1 MVVLLTVS
9 REDRDVVGRYFV
21 AGTPQV
27 GPGSYEVR
35 GPATGPA
42 SGGVVSKGLRP
53 KLRSTGFPG
62 PGAYEVRRAASEPC
76 IDRPLKTNP
85 AMSKSAFRS
94 TLQRSKWLQSIGK
107 DNPSPDTYSPSPG
120 AAIQTKRPWTEAYFT
135 RSQGGRLDDQTNAAV
150 KSAQASQRPLT
161 QSSASIP
168 VSRDPSTFNYTGR
181 EGDRPEPGDYSL
193 AALEIGH
200 DAREVVFSTGAERRL
215 YPPAVDRW
223 SDRGMEANPGPGT
236 YEHLPM
242 KAPSHHPGKLPAG
255 SGGGGPPVA
264 HPPFGSDTPQLT
276 PSQPYIS
283 KSNSP
288 ALAPGPSTY
297 FAPEEGDSQD
307 GPKPL
312 EYSEYRSK
320 TSRDG
325 WWRPALTQPFSDP
338 DWITSLA
345 GPGHYPSHSVFEK
358 KKASRARTLQDLSRK
373 KFVGVTRPHNLKSL
387 YDSDGAILTGFGSSQ
402 PRLPAPRS
410 KQAPDQCTYDP
421 LKPMGQPI
429 SDKESAKLQAFL
441 RSKDGDRAKGSF
453 LDVTN
458 AVPAGS
464 LLHADITHS
473 ADAAGGSYRSGQA
486 RLPKD
491 PTVDHSPKPAPGAYD
506 PILDQNY
513 RNLDK
518 KCKTEHLCFG
528 RTSERFGSFETDG
541 PEMTAYDA
549 RAAQG
554 NTGGFMCSREDRKLD
569 PRHLK
574 KNPSTGLD
582 PGNYNVS
589 CDLLR
594 KTFNITADAIA
605 ERLQSPSE
613 KRPPPK
619 GAFPWAEGDGWQ
631 PRQVRERM
639 ALEEARR
646 ATSEVNEEH
655 SSQRQGEETQSSAD
669 QAASEDAS
677 AIKSEPQAEA
687 PVSD

>member
-9 REDRDVVGRYFV
+9 REERDVVGRYFV
-21 AGTPQV
+21 SGTPQV

-53 KLRSTGFPG
+53 KLRSTGVPG

-94 TLQRSKWLQSIGK
+94 TLPRSKWLQSMAK
-107 DNPSPDTYSPSPG
+107 DNPSPDSYDPVPG
-120 AAIQTKRPWTEAYFT
+120 ATAVQTKRPWTKEYFT
-135 RSQGGRLDDQTNAAV
+135 RSQEGKLDDQTSAAV
-150 KSAQASQRPLT
+150 KSAQTSHRPMT

-168 VSRDPSTFNYTGR
+168 VLRDPSTFNHTGKD
-181 EGDRPEPGDYSL
+181 GDRPEPGDYSL
-193 AALEIGH
+193 EVLEIGH
-200 DAREVVFSTGAERRL
+200 DAREVAFSTGGERRL

-242 KAPSHHPGKLPAG
+242 KAPSHHLGKLPAG
-255 SGGGGPPVA
+255 SGGGGPPLA
-264 HPPFGSDTPQLT
+264 QPPFGSDTPQLT
-276 PSQPYIS
+276 TSQPYIS

-288 ALAPGPSTY
+288 ALAPGPATY
-297 FAPEEGDSQD
+297 FATEEDDFQD

-325 WWRPALTQPFSDP
+325 WGRPALSQPYSDP
-338 DWITSLA
+338 DWFTSLA
-345 GPGHYPSHSVFEK
+345 GPGHYPSYSVFEK
-358 KKASRARTLQDLSRK
+358 KKASRARTLQDFSRK

-387 YDSDGAILTGFGSSQ
+387 YDSDGAILAGFSSSQ
-402 PRLPAPRS
+402 PRLPAP
-410 KQAPDQCTYDP
+410 KAAQAPDQCTYDP
-421 LKPMGQPI
+421 LKPMGHPI
-429 SDKESAKLQAFL
+429 SDKESAKLAAFL
-441 RSKDGDRAKGSF
+441 RSKDGDRVKGSF
-453 LDVTN
+453 LDVVN
-458 AVPAGS
+458 AVPAPA
-464 LLHADITHS
+464 LLHADITHA
-473 ADAAGGSYRSGQA
+473 ADAAGGSYRSGLA
-486 RLPKD
+486 RLPRD
-491 PTVDHSPKPAPGAYD
+491 PTVDHLPKPAPGAYD
-506 PILDQNY
+506 PILEPNY

-541 PEMTAYDA
+541 PEPTAYDA
-549 RAAQG
+549 RSAHG
-554 NTGGFMCSREDRKLD
+554 NMGGFMCSSEDRRLD

-574 KNPSTGLD
+574 KNHITGLD

-594 KTFNITADAIA
+594 KTYNISVDAAA
-605 ERLQSPSE
+605 ERLLTPSE
-613 KRPPPK
+613 RRPPPH
-619 GAFPWAEGDGWQ
+619 GAFPWAEGDSWQ

-639 ALEEARR
+639 ALDDAKR
-646 ATSEVNEEH
+646 ATSETNEEH
-655 SSQRQGEETQSSAD
+655 SSQRQAKGQQSSAD
-669 QAASEDAS
+669 
-677 AIKSEPQAEA
+677 
-687 PVSD
+687 